1 MKNAIAYYRVST
13 ERQGKS
19 GLGLEAQQTAVKNY
33 CAANDYTVVMEIQE
47 VKSSRKHRPAL
58 QNALTCCKKMKATLI
73 VARLD
78 RLGRDVE
85 EIAGIVKSNVDLIVT
100 DNPHANRFTIHILA
114 AVAEEQRRTISENTK
129 SALQAAKRRGKIL
142 GNYGKKLSQKNKRHA
157 DSFAESIYPIIQN
170 IQDVGITSFREIK
183 DELNKRNVRT
193 RTGGRWHKTSVY
205 NIMKR
210 FDKLFKNM
218 AA

>member
-85 EIAGIVKSNVDLIVT
+85 
-100 DNPHANRFTIHILA
+100 
-114 AVAEEQRRTISENTK
+114 
-129 SALQAAKRRGKIL
+129 
-142 GNYGKKLSQKNKRHA
+142 
-157 DSFAESIYPIIQN
+157 
-170 IQDVGITSFREIK
+170 
-183 DELNKRNVRT
+183 
-193 RTGGRWHKTSVY
+193 
-205 NIMKR
+205 
-210 FDKLFKNM
+210 
-218 AA
+218 

>member
-1 MKNAIAYYRVST
+1 
-13 ERQGKS
+13 
-19 GLGLEAQQTAVKNY
+19 
-33 CAANDYTVVMEIQE
+33 
-47 VKSSRKHRPAL
+47 
-58 QNALTCCKKMKATLI
+58 
-73 VARLD
+73 
-78 RLGRDVE
+78 
-85 EIAGIVKSNVDLIVT
+85 
-100 DNPHANRFTIHILA
+100 LA